1 MESRQNSFFSQK
13 MEHFLSDRE
22 KEEQQA
28 RKQAMEK
35 ALSEKVLNEAVE
47 RKLQEWPG
55 VPMPVRLTSVPD
67 PQVPLRGP
75 ALAGARLRGP
85 TLPVRLAS
93 VSAPQGGVPRVE
105 VRTEPMV
112 VPMVMGR
119 PLATVQEATSEFLRT
134 LSPKKM
140 PGETEIKIEAHEQ
153 TVRKSCCFWDCRVN
167 D

>member
-47 RKLQEWPG
+47 RKLQEWPAG
-55 VPMPVRLTSVPD
+55 Y